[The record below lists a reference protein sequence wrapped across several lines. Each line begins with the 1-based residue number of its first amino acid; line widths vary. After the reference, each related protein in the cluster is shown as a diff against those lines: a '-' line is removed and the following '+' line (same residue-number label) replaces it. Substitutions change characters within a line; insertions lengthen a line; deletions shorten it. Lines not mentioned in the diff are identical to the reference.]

1 VETSLD
7 LSLGSVGRT
16 DSVWWTCAKKNND
29 GGDCVGVWNVRGSSI
44 QPTPPPRS
52 ILGLLAPAEQTE
64 ERDNQKIR
72 KQKMKKESY
81 KKTQRWGRGRAGP
94 WLKTFEGVDAEFGD
108 VVARGRGPTLPSQ
121 SGKRRGREIENR
133 SEG

>member
-1 VETSLD
+1 VDLRQKKQRRGGLRWCLERPRVEH
-7 LSLGSVGRT
+7 
-16 DSVWWTCAKKNND
+16 
-29 GGDCVGVWNVRGSSI
+29 
-44 QPTPPPRS
+44 PTYPPPRS
-52 ILGLLAPAEQTE
+52 TLGLLAPAEQTE